1 MSAGESLALLLGV
14 LALLALLFWPGKGL
28 WWRLAGLLGMRDRVA
43 VEDALKHLYDC
54 EYNGRTATIE
64 SLAGALAIPANGAS
78 RLAAEL
84 EKLHLARTVAKGLEL
99 TAEGRGDALRV
110 IRIHRLWEQYLA
122 ERTGF
127 DEREWHGDA
136 DRREHTLTPEEVER
150 LASRLGH
157 PRYDPHGDPIPT
169 ADGDIAPAHG
179 ERLAAT
185 HEGQTVAIVHVE
197 DEPEAI
203 YAQLVAQRLT
213 PGLRLR
219 ITEVSPE
226 RIGFEARGESHVL
239 APVVAA
245 NLTVVTLGDERE
257 DDHPHERLS
266 QLQPGEEARVLGISR
281 DCRAPQMRRLLD
293 LGLVPGTPVTAEFRS
308 PNGDPTAYRIRGS
321 LIALRRDEGEMIRIQ
336 RAG

>member
-1 MSAGESLALLLGV
+1 VSAGESLALLIGA
-14 LALLALLFWPGKGL
+14 LALLALVFWPGKGL
-28 WWRLAGLLGMRDRVA
+28 WWRLTGLLGMRDRVA

-54 EYNGRTATIE
+54 EYHGRTATIE
-64 SLAGALAIPANGAS
+64 SLAGALAISANGAS

-84 EKLHLARTVAKGLEL
+84 EKLHLARTVALGLEL
-99 TAEGRGDALRV
+99 TQEGRGDALRV

-127 DEREWHGDA
+127 DEREWHGEA

-169 ADGDIAPAHG
+169 ADGDIAPARG
-179 ERLAAT
+179 ERLAAA
-185 HEGQTVAIVHVE
+185 HQGQTVAIVHVE

-245 NLTVVTLGDERE
+245 NLTVVPLGEERE
-257 DDHPHERLS
+257 NDLPHERLS
-266 QLQPGEEARVLGISR
+266 QLKPGEEARVLGISR

-293 LGLVPGTPVTAEFRS
+293 LGLVPGTPVVAEFRS

-321 LIALRRDEGEMIRIQ
+321 LIALRREEGEMIRIQ